1 MMIHESVTIERVGM
15 SMEDFIRQFEA
26 APFELIDGEMITL
39 LPNLPRHNIIA
50 MPLIKSLK
58 SLATAASIVVLYEI
72 PVVLSDSSDWVEGSR
87 VPDIMVYDKARF
99 EAYTAANPDWLD
111 IPLLL
116 VPDLCIEIVSKND
129 TMTDMMSKV
138 EHYLADGVRAVWV
151 FEPKT
156 RTVTLRTAGSQQAL
170 ILRAADTLDGGD
182 IVRGFSVVVG
192 DVLG

>member
-1 MMIHESVTIERVGM
+1 MMIHEPVTIERAGM

-26 APFELIDGEMITL
+26 APFELIDGKVITL
-39 LPNLPRHNIIA
+39 VPALTRHNVLIA
-50 MPLIKSLK
+50 LLYELLIAHRS
-58 SLATAASIVVLYEI
+58 SASIEVFFEMAFV
-72 PVVLSDSSDWVEGSR
+72 PSDSSDWVEDSR
-87 VPDIMVYDKARF
+87 VPGIMVYDKGRF

-111 IPLLL
+111 KPLLL
-116 VPDLCIEIVSKND
+116 IPDLCIEIVSKND
-129 TMTDMMSKV
+129 TMTDVMSKV

-156 RTVTLRTAGSQQAL
+156 RTVTLRTVGSQQAL
-170 ILRAADTLDGGD
+170 ILRAADTLDGGG